1 MADRYL
7 DNILQF
13 LISHFDLPVVTWFFY
28 FASHSLPMSKKKTKN
43 KPRPPP
49 NPNPPKRTP
58 SPEPQALANSPP
70 PSTNA
75 ITDTLPKGG
84 RKGNRPEEELGNVG
98 NKAGDIAN
106 LPSSGLTI
114 PGETKGD
121 TEGKESLK
129 IKIHLNLHAKVR
141 LELDA
146 QIYGDVVIGLL

>member
-7 DNILQF
+7 HILQS
-13 LISHFDLPVVTWFFY
+13 LIPYFDPSIVTWFFY
-28 FASHSLPMSKKKTKN
+28 FTSRSLPMSKKKTKK

-49 NPNPPKRTP
+49 NPNPVKHTP

-70 PSTNA
+70 PSTTA
-75 ITDTLPKGG
+75 VTDPLPKGN
-84 RKGNRPEEELGNVG
+84 RKGNRPEEELGNVT
-98 NKAGDIAN
+98 NKAGEIAN

-129 IKIHLNLHAKVR
+129 IKIHLNLHAKVH
-141 LELDA
+141 LDLDA
-146 QIYGDVVIGLL
+146 QIYGDIVIGLL